1 MDVSIVLKEALSEL
15 EKAIS
20 EDSVQAIRVKYL
32 GKKGL
37 ITDLLKSLK
46 DLSVEEKK
54 AFGASVNL
62 AKEKLLKKINTQSL
76 EINKKSI
83 NEKLSKES
91 IDITFPPPISQVGKL
106 HPISK
111 TYKEVIEIFGNMGF
125 SVA

>member
-32 GKKGL
+32 GKKEL

-62 AKEKLLKKINTQSL
+62 AKEKLLKKR
-76 EINKKSI
+76 
-83 NEKLSKES
+83 
-91 IDITFPPPISQVGKL
+91 SQRRR
-106 HPISK
+106 
-111 TYKEVIEIFGNMGF
+111 EV
-125 SVA
+125 